1 MFFYPPADI
10 DGIVEYQQVIG

>member
-10 DGIVEYQQVIG
+10 DRIVEYQQMIG

>member
-10 DGIVEYQQVIG
+10 DGIVEYQQMIG